1 MVCIHDQPRGWTPG
15 KHLFKNNIMMYSVG
29 IDVASDKID
38 VIFKESKDG
47 VGKIKGSKRFSND
60 GKGFEELL
68 RWSKKRQKDGHQL
81 LFVMEATGVYHEN
94 LCYFLYEQD
103 EEIKVVLA
111 QKVKYYAKSLNIK
124 TKTDKVDAGI
134 IAEIGLERSQRLRS
148 WQPPSKHFK
157 VIRDISREITRL
169 KKSKI
174 AADSQVHALKAGHES
189 SPEVVDV
196 AQRHQENLD
205 NLIDELEDLL
215 LDKVKEDEK
224 LYEKIKKISTIKG
237 LGILSAI
244 KIIAETNGFLLF
256 DNIKQ
261 VVSYAGLDI
270 VEKQSGKYNGKS
282 KLSKK
287 GNAYLRQVLYMPA
300 VSAATHNK
308 KLKNMYGRLN
318 EKFIHKK
325 QSLVAVMRKLL
336 VLTYT
341 LWKNGQ
347 EYDPNH
353 QWQGEK
359 RKREVALPQ

>member
-1 MVCIHDQPRGWTPG
+1 MI
-15 KHLFKNNIMMYSVG
+15 YSVG
-29 IDVASDKID
+29 IDIASEKFD
-38 VIFKESKDG
+38 VVFKEEVQG
-47 VGKIKGSKRFSND
+47 IIKIKGSKNFSNNA
-60 GKGFEELL
+60 KGFGELL
-68 RWSKKRQKDGHQL
+68 QWSQKRQKNGYDL

-94 LCYFLYEQD
+94 LCYFLYDQKEKV
-103 EEIKVVLA
+103 KVVLP

-134 IAEIGLERSQRLRS
+134 IAEIGLERSRKLRG
-148 WQPPSKHFK
+148 WQPPSKQFK
-157 VIRDISREITRL
+157 AIRDISREVTRL
-169 KKSKI
+169 KKSKS
-174 AADSQVHALKAGHES
+174 AAASQVHALQAGHES
-189 SPEVVDV
+189 FPEVVDV
-196 AQRHQENLD
+196 AQRHQENLGD
-205 NLIDELEDLL
+205 LINELEDLL

-224 LYEKIKKISTIKG
+224 LYEKLKKISTIKG

-270 VEKQSGKYNGKS
+270 IERQSGKYNGKS
-282 KLSKK
+282 RLSKK
-287 GNAYLRQVLYMPA
+287 GNAYLRQILYMPA

-308 KLKNMYGRLN
+308 KLKNVYGRLN

-347 EYDPNH
+347 EYNPNH

-359 RKREVALPQ
+359 RKREVALPR

>member
-1 MVCIHDQPRGWTPG
+1 MI
-15 KHLFKNNIMMYSVG
+15 YSVG
-29 IDVASDKID
+29 IDVASEKFD
-38 VIFKESKDG
+38 VVFKEEAQGSM
-47 VGKIKGSKRFSND
+47 KIKGSKKFSNNA
-60 GKGFEELL
+60 KGFKELL
-68 RWSKKRQKDGHQL
+68 QWSKKRQKNGHAL

-94 LCYFLYEQD
+94 LCYFLYDRDQEV
-103 EEIKVVLA
+103 KVVLP

-148 WQPPSKHFK
+148 WQPPSKQFK
-157 VIRDISREITRL
+157 VIRDISREVTRL
-169 KKSKI
+169 KRSKT
-174 AADSQVHALKAGHES
+174 AAACQVHALKAGHENY
-189 SPEVVDV
+189 PEVIEV
-196 AQRHQENLD
+196 AQRHHENLGG
-205 NLIDELEDLL
+205 LIDELEDLL

-224 LYEKIKKISTIKG
+224 LYERLKKVSTIKG

-270 VEKQSGKYNGKS
+270 IEKQSGKYNGKS

-287 GNAYLRQVLYMPA
+287 GNSYLRQVLYMPA

-308 KLKNMYGRLN
+308 KLKTVYDRLN

-341 LWKNGQ
+341 LWENGQ

-359 RKREVALPQ
+359 RKREAALPQ